1 MPNRVVVTG
10 LGLIT
15 SIGNNRAQVTESLRE
30 LRHGFEN
37 VVFMDNPRIPVKVAG
52 TIKEFKTN
60 SSNWV
65 DWEYPDHY
73 QLDVDYLKSLSPH
86 GLHCL
91 CAMLQA
97 IEDSG
102 LEQDQVSSVDTGL
115 FASSAGSTF
124 MMRHNLESMI
134 ATNGMRINPMSVVCS
149 VSGTLNFNLGAYFGI
164 RGGNLGF
171 VSACASSSHA
181 IGYGFDEISLGR
193 HKRIFVVG
201 GEELTA
207 ETYLPFNGMRALSR
221 NPDPNTASRPFDV
234 KRDGFVGTGGGVA
247 LLLEDMDEAKK
258 RGAKIYAELVNW
270 GQASDGYNIAMP
282 HPEGSGLT
290 LAMKKALKAAKVN
303 PEDVDYVNAHATS
316 TPPGDK
322 SEALSLVAIFGT
334 DKDKRPAVSSTK
346 ALTGHGLSMAGVMEA
361 AFSVIAMKDGF
372 IPGAAHI
379 SEPDPLCE
387 HITLPK
393 ETLDQAPNTVIS
405 NSSGFGGSNVCLVFK
420 KWDG

>member
-1 MPNRVVVTG
+1 MPNQVVVTG

-15 SIGNNRAQVTESLRE
+15 SIGNNKAQVTESLRE

-37 VVFMDNPRIPVKVAG
+37 ITFMDNPRIPVKVVG
-52 TIKEFKTN
+52 SIKEFDTT
-60 SSNWV
+60 SPNWV
-65 DWEYPDHY
+65 DWKYPERFNV
-73 QLDVDYLKSLSPH
+73 DVDYLKSLSPH

-97 IEDSG
+97 VEDSG
-102 LEQDQVSSVDTGL
+102 LKEEEVASTETGL

-124 MMRHNLESMI
+124 MMRNNLESLV
-134 ATNGMRINPMSVVCS
+134 ATKGMRINPMSVVAS
-149 VSGTLNFNLGAYFGI
+149 VAGTLNFNLGAYFGI
-164 RGGNLGF
+164 RGGNCGF

-181 IGYGFDEISLGR
+181 IGYGFDEIYLGR

-201 GEELTA
+201 GEDLTA

-234 KRDGFVGTGGGVA
+234 KRDGFVGTGGGVT
-247 LLLEDMDEAKK
+247 LLLENKDEAVK
-258 RGAKIYAELVNW
+258 RGAHIYAELINW

-290 LAMKKALKAAKVN
+290 LAIKKALAAAKVN

-316 TPPGDK
+316 TPPGDR
-322 SEALSLVAIFGT
+322 SEALSLVNVFGT
-334 DKDKRPAVSSTK
+334 DASKRPAVSSTK

-361 AFSVIAMKDGF
+361 AFSVLSVKEGF
-372 IPGAAHI
+372 TPGAAHI

-393 ETLDQAPNTVIS
+393 ETLDQAPQTVIS

>member
-1 MPNRVVVTG
+1 
-10 LGLIT
+10 
-15 SIGNNRAQVTESLRE
+15 
-30 LRHGFEN
+30 
-37 VVFMDNPRIPVKVAG
+37 MDNPRIPVKVVG
-52 TIKEFKTN
+52 SIKEFDT
-60 SSNWV
+60 SSPNWV
-65 DWEYPDHY
+65 EWKYPEHFN
-73 QLDVDYLKSLSPH
+73 LDVDYLKSLSPH

-91 CAMLQA
+91 CAMLHA
-97 IEDSG
+97 VEDSG
-102 LEQDQVSSVDTGL
+102 LKEEEVASTETGL

-124 MMRHNLESMI
+124 MMRNNLESLI
-134 ATNGMRINPMSVVCS
+134 ATNGMRINPMSVVAS

-164 RGGNLGF
+164 RGGNCGF

-181 IGYGFDEISLGR
+181 IGYGFDEIYLGR

-201 GEELTA
+201 GEDLTA

-221 NPDPNTASRPFDV
+221 NPDPDTASRPFDK

-247 LLLEDMDEAKK
+247 MVLENKEDAVK
-258 RGAKIYAELVNW
+258 RGANIYAELVNW

-290 LAMKKALKAAKVN
+290 LAMKNALKAAKLK

-316 TPPGDK
+316 TPPGDR
-322 SEALSLVAIFGT
+322 SEALSLVNIFGT

-361 AFSVIAMKDGF
+361 AFSVISIKEGF

-393 ETLDQAPNTVIS
+393 ETLDQAPKNVIS